1 MHNNNQRNNLEE
13 QVLKTL
19 LYFDI
24 FDYPLNAGEILRFLG
39 IKKTSVYEIEDC
51 MKILVEGKRVFQF
64 GEFYSLHPG
73 EQNISRRVKG
83 NIEAQKWLKIAE
95 EQAKFIS
102 GFPFVLAVMASGSL
116 SKGYMDAKSDLD
128 FFIVTAPGKL
138 WIART
143 CLVMYKRIF
152 LGNSHKQFCV
162 NYFVDAKH
170 LEIEE
175 KNLFTATELI
185 TLLPLFNYRVYEA
198 VVNSNQWVRGFFP
211 NFTVKVKAEK
221 EPKPSLMRSAVEI
234 LISPFTG
241 WLDKFFMQISLRRWV
256 RLYGSSYAKEDFD
269 IAFKTRRHVSKNHP
283 DNYQKKVL
291 ERYQLKLTEFQNH
304 FAQQPAYD

>member
-1 MHNNNQRNNLEE
+1 MQNNQHNDLEE
-13 QVLKTL
+13 EILKTL

-24 FDYPLNAGEILRFLG
+24 FDYPLTSGEILQFLR
-39 IKKTSVYEIEDC
+39 IKKTSPHEINDC
-51 MKILVEGKRVFQF
+51 LKILIDRKHVFQF
-64 GEFYSLHPG
+64 GNFYSLHPD

-95 EQAKFIS
+95 EKAKFIS

-128 FFIVTAPGKL
+128 FFIVTVPGKL

-143 CLVMYKRIF
+143 CLVVFKRIF

-162 NYFVDAKH
+162 NYFVDAGH

-185 TLLPLFNYRVYEA
+185 TLLPLFNYRGYEA
-198 VVNSNQWVRGFFP
+198 VVDSNQWVRGFFP
-211 NFTVKVKAEK
+211 NFKVKVKAEE
-221 EPKPSLMRSAVEI
+221 EPQPSLLRSAFEI
-234 LISPFTG
+234 LLLPFTG
-241 WLDKFFMQISLRRWV
+241 WLDKFFMQISLQRWV
-256 RLYGSSYAKEDFD
+256 RLYGSSYAKGDFD

-283 DNYQKKVL
+283 NNYQKKVL

-304 FAQQPAYD
+304 FAQQPTYD

>member
-1 MHNNNQRNNLEE
+1 MQNSQHNDLEE
-13 QVLKTL
+13 EVLKTL

-24 FDYPLNAGEILRFLG
+24 FDYPLTSGEILQFLR
-39 IKKTSVYEIEDC
+39 IKKKSPHEIDDC
-51 MKILVEGKRVFQF
+51 LKILIDRKHVFQF
-64 GEFYSLHPG
+64 GDFYSLHPD
-73 EQNISRRVKG
+73 EQNISRRIKG

-95 EQAKFIS
+95 EKAKFIS

-162 NYFVDAKH
+162 NYFVDAGH

-185 TLLPLFNYRVYEA
+185 TLLPLFNYRGYEA
-198 VVNSNQWVRGFFP
+198 VADSNQWVSEFFP
-211 NFTVKVKAEK
+211 NFKVKAKAEK
-221 EPKPSLMRSAVEI
+221 EPQSSLLRSAFEI
-234 LISPFTG
+234 LLFPLTG
-241 WLDKFFMQISLRRWV
+241 WLDKFFMQISLQRWV
-256 RLYGSSYAKEDFD
+256 RLYGSSYAKGDFD

-283 DNYQKKVL
+283 NNYQKKVL

-304 FAQQPAYD
+304 FAQQPTYD

>member
-1 MHNNNQRNNLEE
+1 MQNNQHNDLEE
-13 QVLKTL
+13 EILKTL

-24 FDYPLNAGEILRFLG
+24 FDYPLTSGEILQFLR
-39 IKKTSVYEIEDC
+39 IKKTSPHEIDDC
-51 MKILVEGKRVFQF
+51 LKILIDRKHVFQF
-64 GEFYSLHPG
+64 GNFYSLHPD

-95 EQAKFIS
+95 EKAKFIS

-128 FFIVTAPGKL
+128 FFIVTAPGRL

-162 NYFVDAKH
+162 NYFMDAGH

-185 TLLPLFNYRVYEA
+185 TLLPLFNYRGYEA
-198 VVNSNQWVRGFFP
+198 VVDSNQWVRGFFP
-211 NFTVKVKAEK
+211 NFKVKVKAEK
-221 EPKPSLMRSAVEI
+221 EPQPSLLRSAFEI
-234 LISPFTG
+234 LLLPFTG
-241 WLDKFFMQISLRRWV
+241 WLDKFFMQISLQRWV
-256 RLYGSSYAKEDFD
+256 RLYGSSYAKGDFD

-283 DNYQKKVL
+283 NNYQKKVL
-291 ERYQLKLTEFQNH
+291 ERYQLKLTEFQKH
-304 FAQQPAYD
+304 FAHQPTYD